1 MRMDEIKDN
10 MIAGEKA
17 LATVYSGDASYS
29 ISGNSNLKYAIPQ
42 EGSNRWVDSMTIPKG
57 APNKAG
63 AEAFINFLCDP
74 ENAKINVEYIE
85 YSTPNYGAYELLDDD
100 VKNNPVAYPPEYVLD
115 KCSIFTDLDKKSL
128 KLYEEAFMDVLTH

>member
-1 MRMDEIKDN
+1 MFDSLRDSLAIALIKNGYSLNSTNPDEINVAKEDLIKQKELTSPVYLLDEIKDN

-42 EGSNRWVDSMTIPKG
+42 EGSNRWVDSMTFLKG

-63 AEAFINFLCDP
+63 AEQFINFLCDP

-85 YSTPNYGAYELLDDD
+85 YSTPN
-100 VKNNPVAYPPEYVLD
+100 
-115 KCSIFTDLDKKSL
+115 
-128 KLYEEAFMDVLTH
+128 